1 MTQALAYFKEVY
13 DVVPGWVQKMYEYNP
28 NVLDHYTSLRS
39 EIMKE
44 GDLTRKEKDI
54 LLVGMNAARLY
65 ERSMVYHTKGAI
77 DGGATLP
84 ELAEYLIVPYLYN
97 GVLALKTGVKS
108 LEYALTLK
116 GIEFQA
122 LSESE
127 KTTEELLLH
136 MVELLGKE
144 NSSFVTNVIK
154 LVQSGEEELLKEY
167 ILSDS
172 AVSKTLKHILMV
184 GIFITELKGK
194 HVEEWMIAAR
204 AKGASEGQLA
214 DVGFVCLLTAGI
226 PAWFEASDSLLEFKN
241 VI

>member
-1 MTQALAYFKEVY
+1 MNQGLAYFKEVY
-13 DVVPGWVQKMYEYNP
+13 DVVPGWVQKMHDYNT
-28 NVLDHYTSLRS
+28 NALEHYTSLRS

-44 GDLTRKEKDI
+44 GALTRKEKDL

-77 DGGATLP
+77 DGGATLQ
-84 ELAEYLIVPYLYN
+84 ELVEYLIVPYLYN
-97 GVLALKTGVKS
+97 GEQALKTGVKS
-108 LEYALTLK
+108 LEYALTIK

-127 KTTEELLLH
+127 KTTEELLFH

-144 NSSFVTNVIK
+144 NTSFVINVIK
-154 LVQSGEEELLKEY
+154 FVQSGEEELLKEY

-194 HVEEWMIAAR
+194 HVAEWMIAAR
-204 AKGASEGQLA
+204 ANGTSEEQLA
-214 DVGFVCLLTAGI
+214 DVGFICLLTAGI
-226 PAWFEASDSLLEFKN
+226 PAWFEASDSLLEY
-241 VI
+241 